1 MASAGNVIPFPDK
14 LKVRTQELREGDA
27 GVVQTVALMGKLA
40 QGREGALHPALR
52 QMAIEVVRG
61 TPARDDYAQACAVF
75 HYVKKH
81 IEFRGEYDEWLQTP
95 LVTAQLG
102 AGDCDDQSMLVAA
115 LLMSLGIRSTFIT
128 VATGPDRQFSHVYA
142 AAFIRD
148 KNNWLPL
155 DTTVDR
161 SFPGWQPERVTR
173 IKTYAGMGD
182 LDPKAQRIV
191 DVANGLEQTFERGVN
206 AVRNRNQNQDFNVT
220 AQQTP
225 GGGEVAVQASPTAW
239 VVGGVGVALLLGM
252 MFKRGKRGR

>member
-14 LKVRTQELREGDA
+14 LKVRTQALREGDA
-27 GVVQTVALMGKLA
+27 GVVQTVALMGKLVP
-40 QGREGALHPALR
+40 GREGALHPALR
-52 QMAIEVVRG
+52 QLAIEIVRG

-75 HYVKKH
+75 HYVKQH

-128 VATGPDRQFSHVYA
+128 VATGPDRQFSHVYS

-182 LDPKAQRIV
+182 PDAQAQRIV

-206 AVRNRNQNQDFNVT
+206 AVRNQNQNASNVA
-220 AQQTP
+220 AQYQATP

-252 MFKRGKRGR
+252 MFKRGR